1 LETVG
6 FAALAGSET
15 PVIDAGTAI
24 FGPVVTIIVA
34 IGASVSIFGAPTL
47 FICLIALVFVW
58 TGSFGTLLGIN
69 VFAGRIRRLEGS
81 FT

>member
-1 LETVG
+1 MQRWPEARRRLY
-6 FAALAGSET
+6 
-15 PVIDAGTAI
+15 GTAI
-24 FGPVVTIIVA
+24 FGPVGTIIVA
-34 IGASVSIFGAPTL
+34 SGASVSIFGAPTL